1 LKEFKKAANLLKKF
15 KDESY
20 HFGQDILEEALR
32 DASKMGRKAIL
43 FRSSFPGSDA
53 YVDLITSSLK
63 QSGTALAGIFKGAGP
78 NSPKEDVLKMAASID
93 KIGPDFVIT
102 FGGGSNIDAAK
113 AALVLHTFGG
123 DLDDYFG
130 VGIVSAA
137 IKNSTKTL
145 LPHLA
150 IQTNA
155 GSGAHLTKY
164 SNITDSITL
173 QKKLIIDEAVVPGLS
188 IFDYSV
194 TYNAPIGI
202 TSDGALDGF
211 THLIEVLYGSEG
223 KPGFKKVSD
232 IASTGLDLIV
242 KYLPEVINAP
252 DDNNARNA
260 LCYGTDLGGYAIM
273 IGGTNGAHLT
283 SFSLVDILSHGRAC
297 AIMEPYYSVFFA
309 PAITDSLRIVGNI
322 FKKYGYSRTDF
333 NKISGRQLGLSVA
346 SAMIG
351 FAKKI
356 GFPTTLDEVEG
367 FSKIH
372 IERALKAAKDPALK
386 SKLENMPIPLS
397 PDMVDIY
404 MKRVLESA
412 ASGDLNIIENIQS

>member
-1 LKEFKKAANLLKKF
+1 MKEFKKAVSLLKQF
-15 KDESY
+15 KTVNY
-20 HFGQDILEEALR
+20 HFGQDILVEALK
-32 DASKMGRKAIL
+32 DISKFGKKAIL
-43 FRSSFPGSDA
+43 FRTSFSGSDA
-53 YVDLITSSLK
+53 YVDQITSSLK
-63 QSGTALAGIFKGAGP
+63 RSRITIAGIFKGSKP
-78 NSPKEDVLKMAASID
+78 NSPKEDVQRMVAAID
-93 KIGPDFVIT
+93 KVDPDFVIT

-123 DLDDYFG
+123 NLDDYFG
-130 VGIVSAA
+130 VGKVSAA
-137 IKNSTKTL
+137 IKNSGKKL

-150 IQTNA
+150 IQTIA

-164 SNITDSITL
+164 SNITDNSTS
-173 QKKLIIDEAVVPGLS
+173 QKKLIIDEAVVPDLS

-194 TYNAPIGI
+194 TYNTPIRI

-232 IASTGLDLIV
+232 IASAGIELIV
-242 KYLPEVINAP
+242 KYLPEVITDP
-252 DDNNARNA
+252 DNNIARNA

-273 IGGTNGAHLT
+273 IGGTNGAHLS

-309 PAITDSLRIVGNI
+309 PAITDSLKIVGNI

-346 SAMIG
+346 SAMIT

-356 GFPTTLDEVEG
+356 GFPTTLREVEG

-372 IERALKAAKDPALK
+372 IDRALKAAKDPALK

-397 PDMVDIY
+397 KSMVDVY